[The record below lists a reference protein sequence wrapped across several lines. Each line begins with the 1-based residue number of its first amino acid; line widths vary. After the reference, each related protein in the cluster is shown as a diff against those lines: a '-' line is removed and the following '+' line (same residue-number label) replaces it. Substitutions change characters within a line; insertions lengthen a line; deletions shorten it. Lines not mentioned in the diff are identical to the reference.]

1 MKEKL
6 ALAAIA
12 CIAVGLGMFAGN
24 LLGGMAEQ
32 KRLGTAVC
40 KNMSGKFALLDSKPV
55 CITPAGIMRF
65 YEE

>member
-12 CIAVGLGMFAGN
+12 CIAVGFGIFAGN

-40 KNMSGKFALLDSKPV
+40 KTINGKFATLDSKPV
-55 CITPAGIMRF
+55 CIMPSGIMRF
-65 YEE
+65 YED

>member
-12 CIAVGLGMFAGN
+12 CIAVGLGIFFGN
-24 LLGGMAEQ
+24 VLGGTAEQ
-32 KRLGTAVC
+32 RRLGTAIC
-40 KNMSGKFALLDSKPV
+40 KKLSGKFALLDNKPV
-55 CITPAGIMRF
+55 CIMPSGIMRF